1 MSKKSLVDYSKLESR
16 PQAPTRSHAQPKG
29 PAAPPPSA
37 VASTTAAAVP
47 TQSSATM
54 QAVMRLMTG
63 KEERTIAEKFQDA
76 NRPTWEQYK
85 VDNSDKLNLEGADQK
100 QMEEYRKELDA
111 QRDAILS
118 RGLNHK
124 KKKDGKKSKKSKK
137 VKKKKHSKK
146 KRRRDDRSDQKDSD
160 NDNDS
165 SDESPTS
172 SEESDDSRKHKRKKH
187 KKRKKDKKKKK
198 KRRNESD
205 SEDSEGS
212 HYRLSNFFA
221 NDDWRRRVKH
231 KKNKLELGRSN
242 DDDDE

>member
-146 KRRRDDRSDQKDSD
+146 KRRRDDRSDPDSD
-160 NDNDS
+160 SDNDS